1 MTISA
6 LAAPTVAAQETA
18 ARKPGG
24 TLGKEEFLQL
34 LVAQLKNQDPMNPS
48 NPEEMAAQLAQ
59 FSSVEQ
65 LININE
71 ALTNQAASNAV
82 MAEALN
88 NASAVSVLGKTVLT
102 IGDQVD
108 IDGTGTETVV
118 AGVEGDGGV
127 ATVHLYDADGT
138 KVGSHVVG
146 TIGGGR
152 QEIELGELSEGL
164 EPGRYT
170 YELTVTDAD
179 GEAVNVQTFMR
190 AAVDGLRYGPQGPML
205 VSGGLE
211 IPLANVVEI
220 ISQRDNPEEGE
231 ATP

>member
-1 MTISA
+1 MITSA
-6 LAAPTVAAQETA
+6 VAAPTVPQEA
-18 ARKPGG
+18 ERKPGG
-24 TLGKEEFLQL
+24 HLGKEEFLQL

-71 ALTNQAASNAV
+71 ALSGQAAANAA

-102 IGDQVD
+102 IGDTVD
-108 IDGTGTETVV
+108 IQGTGNETIT
-118 AGVEGDGGV
+118 AGVDGDGGV
-127 ATVHLYDADGT
+127 ATVHLYDADGE

-152 QEIELGELSEGL
+152 QEIELGDLASGL
-164 EPGRYT
+164 EPGRYRF
-170 YELTVTDAD
+170 ELTVADAAGD
-179 GEAVNVQTFMR
+179 PVNVQTFTR
-190 AAVDGLRYGPQGPML
+190 VAIDGLRYGSQGPML
-205 VSGGLE
+205 VSGDLE

-220 ISQRDNPEEGE
+220 ISQRD
-231 ATP
+231 